1 MVMQSASR
9 TKQEDLE
16 ETLHDVRESVE
27 FREAKDGSSADAK
40 RLSAKNIVS
49 MSSRCTVG
57 LYFSTF
63 AAYWAADL

>member
-27 FREAKDGSSADAK
+27 FREAKDGSSPDAK
-40 RLSAKNIVS
+40 RLSANNIVS
-49 MSSRCTVG
+49 MS
-57 LYFSTF
+57 
-63 AAYWAADL
+63 